1 MTATIGSTPYEELE
15 RGKFNS
21 EELELL
27 PCEMDVE
34 PLFEQDELEPVEGS
48 AFANYE

>member
-1 MTATIGSTPYEELE
+1 MTATIGSTPFEDLE
-15 RGKFNS
+15 RGEFHC

-34 PLFEQDELEPVEGS
+34 PLFEQDELEPVEDS

>member
-1 MTATIGSTPYEELE
+1 MRSVPWGGAC
-15 RGKFNS
+15 

-34 PLFEQDELEPVEGS
+34 PLFESDELEPEEVP
-48 AFANYE
+48 AFSNFE

>member
-1 MTATIGSTPYEELE
+1 MTATIGSTPFDDLE
-15 RGKFNS
+15 RGEFHC

-27 PCEMDVE
+27 PCELEVE
-34 PLFEQDELEPVEGS
+34 PLFELDELEAVEVS